1 MPNNQDDDNYTIHD
15 HLLELSKTKESVTLY
30 VAVKPDSDQYTQYR
44 NVKVLELSPM
54 MFFCRLLING
64 IEVDK
69 RVADIRIDKLEK
81 D

>member
-1 MPNNQDDDNYTIHD
+1 MSNDSDDDNYTIHD
-15 HLLELSKTKESVTLY
+15 YLLELSQTKESVTLY
-30 VAVKPDSDQYTQYR
+30 IAVKPDSDQYTKYI

-69 RVADIRIDKLEK
+69 RVADIRIDKPENE
-81 D
+81 